1 MKSALWVYFRR
12 APVMFATHFSK
23 VSSIV
28 IVHRTFR
35 TELTFED
42 FRLHSADAAVMFPV
56 STVVSSIIIV
66 QTQLSS
72 ELTFQKICRI
82 LQAL

>member
-42 FRLHSADAAVMFPV
+42 FRLHSAVMFPV